1 MSKIDKNSLGYLGFD
16 FQVRLILN
24 IIIDKKF
31 GAAIMG
37 ILNPNYFE
45 DKHLRLICAVIKN
58 AYEQYEIIPD
68 MGSLESRILESVNDE
83 IERTYLI
90 AQLRKIK
97 EASVND
103 VLWVQDTGMKFCKQ
117 QELKKSIREIQKII
131 DKGDIND
138 YEQCET
144 ILKKALEHGDNRDNV
159 VDMFDNIESVF
170 EEGHRGDVI
179 PTGLHSLDQAMN
191 GGLAKKEVAL
201 LIAAM
206 GVGKTTFMT
215 KVANT
220 AKDHGKNVLQ
230 IFFEDPPNSIRRK
243 HLACWT
249 GIELNDL
256 PNHKERLK
264 ELIAQKEKEPGV
276 LKLKKFV
283 SDGTTV
289 PVIRK
294 YIRKLIAEGFKP
306 DIVTI
311 DYIDCIESTKSFE
324 NSYEGEGAVMRQLE
338 AMADEM
344 DVALYI
350 STQGNRSSITAEVV
364 EASNMQG
371 SIKKGQIGHIVMSIG
386 RTLDQREAGT
396 ATFTILKSRIGP
408 DGKIFQNIIFDN
420 SRVNINMEEGL
431 YGKTHSEVKKDQ
443 DASNQDKVK
452 KIMEQI
458 KLKKENDQTP
468 PTT

>member
-170 EEGHRGDVI
+170 EENFREPI
-179 PTGLHSLDQAMN
+179 PTGLNALDEIMN
-191 GGLAKKEVAL
+191 GGLSKKEVAL
-201 LIAAM
+201 VIAAM

-215 KVANT
+215 KIANS
-220 AKDHGKNVLQ
+220 AKNAGYNVLQ
-230 IFFEDPPNSIRRK
+230 IFFEDSPDAIRRK

-256 PNHKERLK
+256 PNHKEQLNDLVK
-264 ELIAQKEKEPGV
+264 EKQKEKGV

-294 YIRKLIAEGFKP
+294 YIRKLIAEGFRP
-306 DIVTI
+306 DLITV
-311 DYIDCIESTKSFE
+311 DYIDCIEASKNYE
-324 NSYEGEGAVMRQLE
+324 KSYEGEGAVMRQLE
-338 AMADEM
+338 SMADEM

-350 STQGNRSSITAEVV
+350 ATQGGRESITSEVV
-364 EASNMQG
+364 EASKMQG
-371 SIKKGQIGHIVMSIG
+371 SIKKGQIGHVVMSIG

-396 ATFTILKSRIGP
+396 ATFSMLKSRIGP

-420 SRVNINMEEGL
+420 SRVYINMDEGL

-452 KIMEQI
+452 KIMDEI
-458 KLKKENDQTP
+458 RAKKNNEN
-468 PTT
+468 